1 MDPKGSLRSPL
12 GLMGHSFMTTV
23 GMIGAGRWGGNWI
36 RTLASLPGT
45 QLRWV
50 CDVSPAALEK
60 IRQQYPNVRTT
71 TSVEDLYEDPELDGL
86 VIATIAP
93 THFDVARKA
102 MLAGKHVMV
111 EKPMTLTT
119 RDAIELTDLAKRLH
133 RVLMVGHLLEYH
145 PIIHYLRRMID
156 SGELG
161 EVQYLYQQRL
171 NLGTI
176 RADEN
181 AWWSLAPHDI
191 SVANRLLGA
200 APISV
205 QCRGQN
211 IVNAK
216 VADVVY
222 AVLEY
227 PGGKLA
233 HVHVSWLDPHK
244 SRKLVLVGS
253 RKMAI
258 FDDAAD
264 PKLIVMDK
272 GVEKAGSI
280 VTLRQG
286 ATTTPTIDA
295 GEPLALE
302 AQHFIDCMRTG
313 NRPISDGE
321 AGTHV
326 VSVLE
331 YGQRSLELGGAVVA
345 IPPMHE
351 PLRKSA

>member
-1 MDPKGSLRSPL
+1 
-12 GLMGHSFMTTV
+12 MTTV
-23 GMIGAGRWGGNWI
+23 GMLGAGRWGGNWI
-36 RTLASLPGT
+36 RTLAALPGT

-50 CDVSPAALEK
+50 CDVRSASLEK
-60 IRQQYPNVRTT
+60 IAQQFPHVRTT
-71 TSVEDLYEDPELDGL
+71 TRLDDLLEDVTLDGV
-86 VIATIAP
+86 VIATSAP
-93 THFDVARKA
+93 THFDVAKKA
-102 MLAGKHVMV
+102 LSAGKHVMV

-119 RDAIELTDLAKRLH
+119 RDAVELTDLAQRLH

-145 PIIHYLRRMID
+145 PIIRHIRGMIE

-161 EVQYLYQQRL
+161 DVCYLHQQRL

-216 VADVVY
+216 VADVVF

-244 SRKLVLVGS
+244 SRKLVVIGS

-258 FDDAAD
+258 FDDAAE
-264 PKLIVMDK
+264 PKLLILDK
-272 GVEKAGSI
+272 GFQKSGEI

-286 ATTTPTIDA
+286 ATTTPMPDA
-295 GEPLALE
+295 AEPLTLE
-302 AQHFIDCMRTG
+302 AQHFIDCIRTG
-313 NRPISDGE
+313 ARPISDGV
-321 AGTHV
+321 AGTQV

-331 YGQRSLELGGAVVA
+331 YGQRSLEQGGTVVP
-345 IPPMHE
+345 IPGFADE
-351 PLRKSA
+351 LRKSA

>member
-1 MDPKGSLRSPL
+1 
-12 GLMGHSFMTTV
+12 MTTV

-36 RTLASLPGT
+36 RTLAALPGV

-50 CDVSPAALEK
+50 CDVSPASLDR
-60 IRQQYPNVRTT
+60 IRQQFPQVQTT
-71 TSVEDLYEDPELDGL
+71 TSLDELLADQSLDGI

-93 THFDVARKA
+93 THFDVARRA
-102 MLAGKHVMV
+102 LLAGKHVMV

-119 RDAIELTDLAKRLH
+119 RDAVELTELANRLQ

-145 PIIHYLRRMID
+145 PIIRHIHGMIQ

-161 EVQYLYQQRL
+161 DVYYLYQQRL

-211 IVNAK
+211 IVNAH
-216 VADVVY
+216 VADVVF
-222 AVLEY
+222 AALEY

-233 HVHVSWLDPHK
+233 HVHVSWLDPQK
-244 SRKLVLVGS
+244 SRKLVVIGS

-258 FDDAAD
+258 FDDTAAEKLVILD
-264 PKLIVMDK
+264 KGFQKHGENISLWQGENIVPKL
-272 GVEKAGSI
+272 
-280 VTLRQG
+280 
-286 ATTTPTIDA
+286 DA
-295 GEPLALE
+295 AEPLALE
-302 AQHFIDCMRTG
+302 AQHFIDCIRSG
-313 NRPISDGE
+313 GRPISDGE
-321 AGTHV
+321 AGTLV

-331 YGQRSLELGGAVVA
+331 YGQRSLDHGGAIVA
-345 IPPMHE
+345 IPPRSM
-351 PLRKSA
+351 PLAA